1 MAFTQGQLYFAI
13 TFLILFIIAMIYAY
27 RSDLKGLTAYK
38 KDGFVVLAFI
48 IVVMTIFYGII
59 KFLSA

>member
-13 TFLILFIIAMIYAY
+13 TFLIIFVIVMIFAY
-27 RSDLKGLTAYK
+27 RSDLKGLSAYK

-48 IVVMTIFYGII
+48 VVVMTIFYGII
-59 KFLSA
+59 KFLSS